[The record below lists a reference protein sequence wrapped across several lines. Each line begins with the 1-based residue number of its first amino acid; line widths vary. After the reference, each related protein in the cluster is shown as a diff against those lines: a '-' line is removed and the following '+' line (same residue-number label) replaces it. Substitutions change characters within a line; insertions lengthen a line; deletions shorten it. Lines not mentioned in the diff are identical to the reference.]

1 MASEKKYETL
11 PFYITNTMSGK
22 RELFKPLNAPEVKFY
37 SCGPT
42 VYGPLHIGN
51 ARALIVAD
59 LFFRWL
65 KHIGYKVNFVRNF
78 TDVDDKIIHRA
89 NAEKKESLEVSEYYI
104 NYCNEDI
111 QLLGL
116 EAPTKTVKV
125 TESLPSIKTL
135 ISDIIKRGHA
145 YVTQGEVL
153 FSIESFKTYGA
164 LSGKNIEDLQAG
176 ARVEVDQK
184 KRSPLDFSLW
194 KPHKPG
200 EPFWESEWSKGRPG
214 WHIECSAM
222 IREHLGEQIDL
233 HHGGQDLIFPHHENE
248 IAQSEAATGKP
259 FSKYWVHH
267 AFLTSG
273 NEKMSKSLGN
283 ILTIREFVE
292 KYSAELLKYI
302 YLSFHYRSAVPYTQ
316 EMVSQAVGELERI
329 YTAKAWAVNAL
340 DTENKTSKIASEW
353 KALETKVEETFEKI
367 EKEIAHD
374 LNTPGALGHLFTLIR
389 EINRISALDAGSSK
403 ERGLVATAFLGLL
416 EEKLAPLWNVFKL
429 SSQEMKSKI
438 ESIRKL
444 QLESA
449 KGIETLSAEEIE
461 GLIQERKQA
470 KVSKNFSRADEIRK
484 ELDQKGILL
493 VDSKEGTTWKY
504 KG

>member
-1 MASEKKYETL
+1 MTPKKKYESL

-22 RELFKPLNAPEVKFY
+22 RELFQPLQPSEVKFY

-65 KHIGYKVNFVRNF
+65 KYLDYNVLFVRNY
-78 TDVDDKIIHRA
+78 TDIDDKIIKRA
-89 NAEKKESLEVSEYYI
+89 IEEKKDSLVVSEFYI
-104 NYCNEDI
+104 DYCNQDI
-111 QLLGL
+111 RSLGL
-116 EAPTKTVKV
+116 ESPTKTVKV
-125 TESLPSIKTL
+125 TESLPAIKSL

-145 YVTQGEVL
+145 YVSQGEVL
-153 FSIESFKTYGA
+153 FSIESFKSYGA

-184 KRSPLDFSLW
+184 KKNPLDFSLW

-200 EPFWESEWSKGRPG
+200 EPSWKSEWSEGRPG

-222 IREHLGEQIDL
+222 IREHLGDQIDL

-248 IAQSEAATGKP
+248 IAQSEAATGKS

-292 KYSAELLKYI
+292 KYGAELLKYI

-316 EMVSQAVGELERI
+316 EMVAQAVGELERI

-340 DTENKTSKIASEW
+340 DTEGNSSKVAADW
-353 KALETKVEETFEKI
+353 KVLETKVDETFEKI
-367 EKEIAHD
+367 EKELAHD

-389 EINRISALDAGSSK
+389 EINRISALDSAPSK

-416 EEKLAPLWNVFKL
+416 EERLASLWNVFKL
-429 SSQEMKSKI
+429 SPQEMKIKI
-438 ESIRKL
+438 EEIRKN
-444 QLESA
+444 QLE
-449 KGIETLSAEEIE
+449 KNGVGETLSSDEIE
-461 GLIQERKQA
+461 SLIEERKQA
-470 KVSKNFSRADEIRK
+470 KASKNFARADEIRK
-484 ELDQKGILL
+484 DLDQKGILL